1 MKKGSDEM
9 NTETVVINGRLI
21 ARTLLHELKKE
32 ILEFQ
37 EQGIVPN
44 LTVIILGN
52 DPSAMAYVRMIEKNG
67 KAVHLDLTI
76 KQLPIETSEEEL
88 VAEIEALNVDPKV
101 HGILIQMPLPK
112 QIRENVILKT
122 IDYRK
127 DVDGFNPL
135 NTGRL
140 VVGADT
146 YLPCTPGGIMHILEY
161 HDIDLSGKNAVVI
174 GRSNIVGKPI
184 AMLLLEKNAT
194 VTICHSRTEDLK
206 SHTKNADILVAAVGR
221 PKFITGD
228 MIKEGAVVIDVGIND
243 VEGKIV
249 GDVDFESTEPV
260 AGYITPVP
268 GGVGSTTISI
278 LIQNTL
284 KSVKRAIKRAQQV

>member
-1 MKKGSDEM
+1 M

-32 ILEFQ
+32 ILEFK

-76 KQLPIETSEEEL
+76 KQLPIETTEEEL
-88 VAEIEALNVDPKV
+88 VSEIEALNVDPKV

-194 VTICHSRTEDLK
+194 VTICHSRTVDLK

-243 VEGKIV
+243 VDGKIV

-284 KSVKRAIKRAQQV
+284 KSVKRAIKRAQ

>member
-1 MKKGSDEM
+1 
-9 NTETVVINGRLI
+9 
-21 ARTLLHELKKE
+21 
-32 ILEFQ
+32 
-37 EQGIVPN
+37 
-44 LTVIILGN
+44 
-52 DPSAMAYVRMIEKNG
+52 
-67 KAVHLDLTI
+67 
-76 KQLPIETSEEEL
+76 
-88 VAEIEALNVDPKV
+88 
-101 HGILIQMPLPK
+101 MPLPK

>member
-1 MKKGSDEM
+1 MKQ
-9 NTETVVINGRLI
+9 ETVVINGRLI
-21 ARTLLHELKKE
+21 AKELLHELKHD
-32 ILEFQ
+32 ILEFR
-37 EQGIVPN
+37 EQGIIPN
-44 LTVIILGN
+44 LTVVILGD
-52 DPSAMAYVRMIEKNG
+52 DPSAMAYVRMIEKKG
-67 KAVHLDLTI
+67 HSVELDLNVI
-76 KQLPIETSEEEL
+76 KLPVETREEDLVTLIED
-88 VAEIEALNVDPKV
+88 LNVNPKV
-101 HGILIQMPLPK
+101 HGILVQMPLPK
-112 QIRENVILKT
+112 HISEKT
-122 IDYRK
+122 ILNTINYRK
-127 DVDGFNPL
+127 DVDGFHPI

-146 YLPCTPGGIMHILEY
+146 YLPCTPGGIIHILDY

-194 VTICHSRTEDLK
+194 VTICHSRTKDLTH
-206 SHTKNADILVAAVGR
+206 HTKNADIVIAAVGKA
-221 PKFITGD
+221 KFLTGD

-243 VEGKIV
+243 VDGKIV

-268 GGVGSTTISI
+268 GGVGSTTIGI

-284 KSVKRAIKRAQQV
+284 KSASRAVEREKQV

>member
-1 MKKGSDEM
+1 M

>member
-1 MKKGSDEM
+1 MSQ
-9 NTETVVINGRLI
+9 ETVVINGRLI
-21 ARTLLHELKKE
+21 ARSLLHELKRE

-37 EQGIVPN
+37 EQGINPN
-44 LTVIILGN
+44 LTVIILGE

-67 KAVHLDLTI
+67 KAVHLDLSI
-76 KQLPIETSEEEL
+76 IQLPVETSEEEL
-88 VAEIEALNVDPKV
+88 VSRIEALNVDPKV
-101 HGILIQMPLPK
+101 HGILVQMPLPK
-112 QIRENVILKT
+112 HIRENKILKT

-140 VVGADT
+140 VVGEDT

-161 HDIDLSGKNAVVI
+161 HEIELSGKNAVVI

-184 AMLLLEKNAT
+184 AMLLLEKNVT
-194 VTICHSRTEDLK
+194 VTICHSRTADLA

-221 PKFITGD
+221 PKFVTKD
-228 MIKEGAVVIDVGIND
+228 MVKEGAVVIDVGIND
-243 VEGKIV
+243 VDGKIV
-249 GDVDFESTEPV
+249 GDVDYESVESV

-284 KSVKRAIKRAQQV
+284 KSVKRAIARK

>member
-1 MKKGSDEM
+1 M
-9 NTETVVINGRLI
+9 THETVVINGRLI
-21 ARTLLHELKKE
+21 ARALLHELKRE
-32 ILEFQ
+32 ILEMKDN
-37 EQGIVPN
+37 GILPN

-88 VAEIEALNVDPKV
+88 VSIIEELNVNPKV
-101 HGILIQMPLPK
+101 HGILVQMPLPK
-112 QIRENVILKT
+112 HINDTIILNA
-122 IDYRK
+122 INYRK
-127 DVDGFNPL
+127 DVDGFNPI
-135 NTGRL
+135 NAGRL
-140 VVGADT
+140 VVGGDT

-161 HDIDLSGKNAVVI
+161 HDIELSGKNAVVI

-194 VTICHSRTEDLK
+194 VTICHSRTKDLLY
-206 SHTKNADILVAAVGR
+206 HTKNADIVVAAVGR
-221 PKFITGD
+221 AGFLTGD
-228 MIKEGAVVIDVGIND
+228 MIKEGAIVIDVGIND
-243 VEGKIV
+243 IEGKIV
-249 GDVDFESTEPV
+249 GDVEYESTEKV

-284 KSVKRAIKRAQQV
+284 KSVKRAIKRNEIV

>member
-1 MKKGSDEM
+1 M
-9 NTETVVINGRLI
+9 NQETVVINGRLI
-21 ARTLLHELKKE
+21 ARDLLHTLKSE
-32 ILEFQ
+32 IHDFRA
-37 EQGIVPN
+37 QGIVPN
-44 LTVIILGN
+44 LTVVILGD

-67 KAVHLDLTI
+67 KAVDLDLSI
-76 KQLPIETSEEEL
+76 RQLPIETSEDEL
-88 VAEIEALNVDPKV
+88 VALIESLNVDSKV
-101 HGILIQMPLPK
+101 HGILVQMPLPK
-112 QIRENVILKT
+112 HISEKRILNT
-122 IDYRK
+122 INYRK
-127 DVDGFNPL
+127 DVDGFHPT

-146 YLPCTPGGIMHILEY
+146 YLPCTPGGIMHILDY
-161 HDIDLSGKNAVVI
+161 HDIDLSGKHAVVI

-194 VTICHSRTEDLK
+194 VTICHSRTKDLAT
-206 SHTKNADILVAAVGR
+206 HTKSADIVVAAVGR
-221 PKFITGD
+221 PKFVTGD
-228 MIKEGAVVIDVGIND
+228 MIKNGAVVIDVGINA

-249 GDVDFESTEPV
+249 GDVDFESVEAK

-284 KSVKRAIKRAQQV
+284 KSVKRAIERKEL